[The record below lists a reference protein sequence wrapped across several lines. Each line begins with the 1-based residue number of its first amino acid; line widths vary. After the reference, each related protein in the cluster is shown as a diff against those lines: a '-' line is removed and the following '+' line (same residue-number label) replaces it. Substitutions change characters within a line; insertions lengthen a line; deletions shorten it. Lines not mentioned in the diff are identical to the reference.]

1 VDAPRGDKLRNCL
14 GNDGRGPWCSGT
26 ADDSVDGLFGI
37 DILDLFGDDDEKKS
51 EHPATRVGT
60 QHTERKRKSGRSGSA
75 PAAAASLFPKL

>member
-1 VDAPRGDKLRNCL
+1 
-14 GNDGRGPWCSGT
+14 
-26 ADDSVDGLFGI
+26 LFGI

-75 PAAAASLFPKL
+75 PAAAASMFPKL